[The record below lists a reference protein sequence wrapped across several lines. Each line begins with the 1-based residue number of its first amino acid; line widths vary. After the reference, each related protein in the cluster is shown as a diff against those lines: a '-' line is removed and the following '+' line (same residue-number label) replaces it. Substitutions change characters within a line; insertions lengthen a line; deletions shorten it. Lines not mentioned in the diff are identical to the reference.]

1 MKILVTGGAGYIG
14 SHTVVELV
22 RSGHDVC
29 IFDDLSNGKIEAIHR
44 IEKILEKKIQFIKGD
59 IRQLMQI
66 CKILCEFRP
75 DVVIHFAAL
84 KAVSE
89 SVQNPLKYYE
99 VNVSGTITL
108 LQAMDLAGCKACIFS
123 SSATVYGIPQFLPL
137 NENHPTNPI
146 NPYGRTKL
154 VAENLLQDWCFLGSS
169 RRAVCLRYFNPIGAD
184 KSGFLGENPTRFPN
198 NVMPFL
204 TDVALGRRDKF
215 YIFGDDYD
223 TRDGSGERDYIHV
236 SDLAICHVKAAER
249 LEEFDNFEVMNVG
262 TGIGTTVFELL
273 KTFEEVSGKTIVK
286 EIIQRRLGDV
296 ATSWTDTSIAQ
307 SKLNYVCE
315 KNVRQACADVWNWLS
330 LNPNG
335 Y

>member
-1 MKILVTGGAGYIG
+1 MRILVTGGAGYIG

-22 RSGHDVC
+22 RSGHVVC

-44 IEKILEKKIQFIKGD
+44 IEKVLEQKIQFIKGD

-66 CKILCEFRP
+66 AKVLCEFRP

-84 KAVSE
+84 KAVGE
-89 SVQNPLKYYE
+89 SFQDPLKYYE

-123 SSATVYGIPQFLPL
+123 SSATVYGIPRFLPL

-146 NPYGRTKL
+146 NPYGRSKL
-154 VAENLLQDWCFLGSS
+154 VAENLLQDWCFLGDS
-169 RRAVCLRYFNPIGAD
+169 RKAVCLRYFNPIGAD
-184 KSGFLGENPTRFPN
+184 KSGFLGENPTSFPN

-262 TGIGTTVFELL
+262 TGTGTTVFELL
-273 KTFEEVSGKTIVK
+273 KTFEEVSGKTIVT
-286 EIIQRRLGDV
+286 EISQRRPGDV
-296 ATSWTDTSIAQ
+296 AISWTDTSIAQ

-315 KNVRQACADVWNWLS
+315 KTVRQACEDIWNWLS